1 MKPLRALIVDDE
13 RPARA
18 KVRRLLADA
27 PDIEIVGEAD
37 SGRAAVDAIREHHPE
52 VVFLDVQMPGLDGFG
67 VLAELDGE
75 HMPQV
80 VFVTAYDEYAVRA
93 FEVHALDYLLK
104 PVDPARFRT
113 VLDRVRAHFERGTPS
128 PLEER
133 IERLLQQ
140 LDRAPR
146 FLERV
151 LVTVDERSFFL
162 KLDRVSWI
170 ESDRNYVI
178 FHAGQE
184 RYEVRG
190 TLGALER
197 RLDPARWLRINR
209 SQIVN
214 IESIV
219 QLEPWFHGEY
229 RILLRDGTRATWSR
243 RYVGKGEDIL
253 GKKF

>member
-1 MKPLRALIVDDE
+1 
-13 RPARA
+13 
-18 KVRRLLADA
+18 
-27 PDIEIVGEAD
+27 
-37 SGRAAVDAIREHHPE
+37 
-52 VVFLDVQMPGLDGFG
+52 
-67 VLAELDGE
+67 
-75 HMPQV
+75 
-80 VFVTAYDEYAVRA
+80 
-93 FEVHALDYLLK
+93 
-104 PVDPARFRT
+104 VDPARFRA
-113 VLDRVRAHFERGTPS
+113 VLDRVRAHFERGTS
-128 PLEER
+128 SALEER

-146 FLERV
+146 YLERV

-190 TLGALER
+190 TLGALEE
-197 RLDPARWLRINR
+197 RLDPAQWLRINR

-214 IESIV
+214 IESIA

-229 RILLRDGTRATWSR
+229 RILLKDGTRATWSR
-243 RYVGKGEDIL
+243 RYLGRAEEIL